1 LSRAIID
8 ALIVEKLDPTRRVT
22 EKIIKILAII
32 VNSQSVF
39 YSPENMREICE
50 KSKFEEFAEK

>member
-1 LSRAIID
+1 M
-8 ALIVEKLDPTRRVT
+8 IVDKITHEEMRQDPPRKIV

-39 YSPENMREICE
+39 YSSEDTREICE
-50 KSKFEEFAEK
+50 KSKFNEFA